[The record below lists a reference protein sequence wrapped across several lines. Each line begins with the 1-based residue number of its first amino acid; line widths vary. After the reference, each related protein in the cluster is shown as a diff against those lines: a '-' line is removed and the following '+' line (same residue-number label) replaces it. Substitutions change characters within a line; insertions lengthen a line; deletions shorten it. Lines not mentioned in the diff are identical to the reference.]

1 MASARPRPA
10 KAAKRA
16 KTTAKTGPKRPAAKR
31 AAARKAGAKPAA
43 AKRTGAAR
51 PAGKRVAGTTGAA
64 RKAASAKP
72 ATARKTAAAKP
83 AVARKSV
90 AAQPA
95 KPVKDVRAARSRAP
109 KTFPTDASVL
119 AFLER
124 VRDPAVRADCVA
136 LNALLS
142 QVTGAPPRMWGSSIV
157 GFGQYRYRYSSG
169 HEGDWPVCGYSPR
182 KQNLTVYVMAGF
194 ERFPQLMQRL
204 GRYKTGKSCLYIDR
218 LADIDAGVLREL
230 VAASNEQLRRMYG

>member
-1 MASARPRPA
+1 MATA
-10 KAAKRA
+10 KRKAGPAAKRA
-16 KTTAKTGPKRPAAKR
+16 KSA
-31 AAARKAGAKPAA
+31 AKPAA
-43 AKRTGAAR
+43 RRAVAKPAANK
-51 PAGKRVAGTTGAA
+51 PAA
-64 RKAASAKP
+64 RKAAAKKP
-72 ATARKTAAAKP
+72 AAKKPAAGKPAAGKPAAARPAAQRAAARGARTPVPKP
-83 AVARKSV
+83 APKRSAP
-90 AAQPA
+90 AA
-95 KPVKDVRAARSRAP
+95 KDVRAARSRAP

-124 VRDPAVRADCVA
+124 VPDPATRADCVA

-194 ERFPQLMQRL
+194 ERFPHLMQRL
-204 GRYKTGKSCLYIDR
+204 GRFKTGKSCLYIDR
-218 LADIDAGVLREL
+218 LADIDSGVLREL